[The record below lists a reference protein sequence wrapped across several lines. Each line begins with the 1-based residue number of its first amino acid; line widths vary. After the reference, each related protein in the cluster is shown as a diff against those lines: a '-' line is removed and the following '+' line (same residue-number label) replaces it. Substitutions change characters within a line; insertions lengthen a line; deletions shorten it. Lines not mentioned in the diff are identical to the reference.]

1 MRGRTWRKGTAEGLA
16 GVRELLLKHGATE
29 DKGLKNPYELWR
41 VRIEDTVFT
50 GYRTGSIYCNGGKIP
65 ELPFLY
71 QEISKL
77 LDQVLEVPGSNA
89 LIGLDETGK
98 GEVLGHAALAAVRI
112 DAGVLRRVEAIVGSI
127 DTKKRKEFAF
137 WDKIIKE
144 LDGMRGHGLEFEVE
158 TIPPWDV
165 DRFNMNRIQDV
176 VYQRLL
182 GRILRGVDSGI
193 CRIIV
198 DDYGVGKNLGD
209 YLGFLHKAGA
219 AVTVQAKADEN
230 YTEVRAAAIVAKWR
244 RELAMK
250 RINEKFSFPD
260 TPVGSGNAGDPLTV
274 AWLARWKSTNQPW
287 PWFVKTSFSTI
298 RKLDGKTGRA
308 YKEDPPIRHEL
319 LSEDSARSF
328 REGTLSTASL
338 TVVCPSCG
346 SLSAACK
353 LTPEPTGELVGRCV
367 GCNEIIWDLDTTLR
381 YYCGSIIPDADVI
394 IAGVISKDLDRKG
407 FFGGFGFLLH
417 PVVRKETDTPGGK
430 SELARLGDFAAMG
443 RIGLDAISGL
453 LAKES
458 FDRDTIVIEAAKLND
473 SILLT
478 RDKGMYGNAVAAK
491 VFCLTMRT

>member
-1 MRGRTWRKGTAEGLA
+1 MRDRTWRRATAEGLA
-16 GVRELLLKHGATE
+16 RVRELLLERGATE
-29 DKGLKNPYELWR
+29 DKELKNPYELWR
-41 VRIEDTVFT
+41 VRIEGTVFT
-50 GYRTGSIYCNGGKIP
+50 GYQTGSIYCNGGKIP

-71 QEISKL
+71 EEISKL
-77 LDQVLEVPGSNA
+77 LDQVSEVPTA
-89 LIGLDETGK
+89 KTLIGLDETGK
-98 GEVLGHAALAAVRI
+98 GEVLGHAALAAARI
-112 DAGVLRRVEAIVGSI
+112 DAVVLRQVEATVGSI

-137 WDKIIKE
+137 WDKVIRE
-144 LDGMRGHGLEFEVE
+144 LDGLRGRGLEFELE

-165 DRFNMNRIQDV
+165 DRFNINRIQDV

-182 GRILRGVDSGI
+182 GRILRGVDPGT

-198 DDYGVGKNLGD
+198 DDYGIGKNLSE

-219 AVTVQAKADEN
+219 EVRVEAKADEN

-250 RINEKFSFPD
+250 RINEKFSFVD

-274 AWLARWKSTNQPW
+274 AWLARWKATNQPW
-287 PWFVKTSFSTI
+287 PWFVKTSYSTI
-298 RKLDGKTGRA
+298 RDLDGKTGRA
-308 YKEDPPIRHEL
+308 HKEDPPIRHEL

-346 SLSAACK
+346 TISAACK
-353 LTPEPTGELVGRCV
+353 LTPEPSGELVGRCV
-367 GCNEIIWDLDTTLR
+367 GCNEIIQDLDTTLR
-381 YYCGSIIPDADVI
+381 YYCGAITPDADVI
-394 IAGVISKDLDRKG
+394 IAGVISKDLDKKG
-407 FFGGFGFLLH
+407 FFGGFAFLLH

-443 RIGLDAISGL
+443 RIGLDAIAGIV
-453 LAKES
+453 AKDS
-458 FDRDTIVIEAAKLND
+458 VDRDAIVIDAAKSND

-478 RDKGMYGNAVAAK
+478 RDKGMYGNAVAAR